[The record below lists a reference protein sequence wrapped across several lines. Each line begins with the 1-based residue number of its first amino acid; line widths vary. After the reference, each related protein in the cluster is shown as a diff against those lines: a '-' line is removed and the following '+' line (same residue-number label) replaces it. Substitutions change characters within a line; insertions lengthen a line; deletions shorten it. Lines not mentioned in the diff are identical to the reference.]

1 MVPAYSDARTRTKA
15 DTVEWITERYRSKYV
30 NAHRMNR
37 ASSSTLCDQA
47 TLAWP
52 VSRTGRQK
60 RRRMGG
66 WRRGGLIDINQETVQ
81 PCPAK
86 TPSVCSYFSAADS
99 QIYIWCVAAYICSI
113 WGCRFMLQTSASRG
127 GQVIKS
133 LRHLISDFLCFCLLP
148 APYPI
153 MHRNCRYISATRG

>member
-1 MVPAYSDARTRTKA
+1 M
-15 DTVEWITERYRSKYV
+15 EWIIGRYHSKYV
-30 NAHRMNR
+30 NAHQMNG

-47 TLAWP
+47 TLTRP
-52 VSRTGRQK
+52 VSRTSRQK
-60 RRRMGG
+60 RRRVG
-66 WRRGGLIDINQETVQ
+66 WRRGGPLIKMCLTFRDNINQETVR

-86 TPSVCSYFSAADS
+86 TLSVCSYFSAADS
-99 QIYIWCVAAYICSI
+99 QIYIWCVAARVCSI
-113 WGCRFMLQTSASRG
+113 WGCRFMLQTSASWG